1 MSVKTVSSQADA
13 ANPLGY
19 EKEGKLLVGFA
30 IPCIISMLV
39 TSLYNIVDQIFIGQ
53 GVGLL
58 GNAATNIAFPL
69 SIACTAIALLLGIG
83 SATNF
88 SLQLG
93 AGNEKRS
100 AEYAGNGLCL
110 MALFGTVLMAVTL
123 LFLTPMLKF
132 FGATP
137 DVLPYAEA
145 YTRITALGFP
155 FLIMNTGMSKLIL
168 ADGSPRYSM
177 MSMLIG
183 ALINTVLD
191 PLFIFGLD
199 MGMTGAALAT
209 ILGQIAS
216 FCISIRYLFHF
227 KSVPFSRGC
236 FTIDGDRTRKIFSYG
251 ASACFN
257 QIAMAVVQIVL
268 NNTLAHYGA
277 LSIYGSDIPLA
288 CAGIISKVNM
298 IFMSFVIGI
307 SQGVQPIIGFNYGA
321 ALYRRVKKSYLL
333 ALAVATGLSL
343 AAFACFQLFPRQI
356 ISIFGTGSEMYYQF
370 SERYFR
376 IYMFLTLINGIQPV
390 TSNFFN
396 SIGKARLGVF
406 MSLTRQIL
414 FLLPLIVIF
423 PLFMG
428 IDGVMYAGPIADGAA
443 AIVLASGEAVKKYNL
458 KPMAK
463 LVSWGQ
469 GGVDPK
475 IMGVGPVPASRQ
487 AMQKAGLTIDDI
499 DLVEANEA
507 FAAQSI
513 AVAREL
519 HFDMSKVNV
528 NGGAISIGHPVG
540 ASGARII
547 VTLLHEMLKRDD
559 AKKGLATLCIGG
571 GQGVATIFE
580 KC

>member
-191 PLFIFGLD
+191 PLFI
-199 MGMTGAALAT
+199 
-209 ILGQIAS
+209 
-216 FCISIRYLFHF
+216 IRYLFHF

-443 AIVLASGEAVKKYNL
+443 AIVC
-458 KPMAK
+458 
-463 LVSWGQ
+463 
-469 GGVDPK
+469 
-475 IMGVGPVPASRQ
+475 
-487 AMQKAGLTIDDI
+487 GLFT
-499 DLVEANEA
+499 V
-507 FAAQSI
+507 
-513 AVAREL
+513 REL
-519 HFDMSKVNV
+519 RELTRLQQKN
-528 NGGAISIGHPVG
+528 
-540 ASGARII
+540 
-547 VTLLHEMLKRDD
+547 
-559 AKKGLATLCIGG
+559 
-571 GQGVATIFE
+571 E
-580 KC
+580 KTN

>member
-216 FCISIRYLFHF
+216 FCISMRYLFHF
-227 KSVPFSRGC
+227 KSVPFSRSC

-307 SQGVQPIIGFNYGA
+307 SQGVLKKVRDEMFAHMQKLPI
-321 ALYRRVKKSYLL
+321 
-333 ALAVATGLSL
+333 
-343 AAFACFQLFPRQI
+343 
-356 ISIFGTGSEMYYQF
+356 
-370 SERYFR
+370 RYFDTHTHGDLMSHFTNDVDTVQEAMNNSFAM
-376 IYMFLTLINGIQPV
+376 IIQSFLTLFGTITMMMV
-390 TSNFFN
+390 LSVKLTM
-396 SIGKARLGVF
+396 LVVVF
-406 MSLTRQIL
+406 L
-414 FLLPLIVIF
+414 VITF
-423 PLFMG
+423 LFMQYNG
-428 IDGVMYAGPIADGAA
+428 KC
-443 AIVLASGEAVKKYNL
+443 SKKYL
-458 KPMAK
+458 
-463 LVSWGQ
+463 S
-469 GGVDPK
+469 
-475 IMGVGPVPASRQ
+475 
-487 AMQKAGLTIDDI
+487 
-499 DLVEANEA
+499 
-507 FAAQSI
+507 
-513 AVAREL
+513 
-519 HFDMSKVNV
+519 
-528 NGGAISIGHPVG
+528 
-540 ASGARII
+540 
-547 VTLLHEMLKRDD
+547 
-559 AKKGLATLCIGG
+559 
-571 GQGVATIFE
+571 
-580 KC
+580 

>member
-1 MSVKTVSSQADA
+1 MGVKTVSSQADA

-137 DVLPYAEA
+137 DVFPYAEA

-183 ALINTVLD
+183 ALINTALD

-216 FCISIRYLFHF
+216 FCISMRYLFHF
-227 KSVPFSRGC
+227 KSVPFSWGC
-236 FTIDGDRTRKIFSYG
+236 FTIDGYRTRKIFSYG

-428 IDGVMYAGPIADGAA
+428 IDGVMYAGPIAA
-443 AIVLASGEAVKKYNL
+443 
-458 KPMAK
+458 
-463 LVSWGQ
+463 
-469 GGVDPK
+469 
-475 IMGVGPVPASRQ
+475 
-487 AMQKAGLTIDDI
+487 
-499 DLVEANEA
+499 
-507 FAAQSI
+507 
-513 AVAREL
+513 
-519 HFDMSKVNV
+519 
-528 NGGAISIGHPVG
+528 
-540 ASGARII
+540 
-547 VTLLHEMLKRDD
+547 
-559 AKKGLATLCIGG
+559 
-571 GQGVATIFE
+571 
-580 KC
+580 

>member
-39 TSLYNIVDQIFIGQ
+39 TALYNIVDQIFIGQ

-110 MALFGTVLMAVTL
+110 MALFGTVLMTVTL

-137 DVLPYAEA
+137 DVFPYAEA

-216 FCISIRYLFHF
+216 FCISMRYLFHF
-227 KSVPFSRGC
+227 KSVPFSRSC

-251 ASACFN
+251 ASACFR
-257 QIAMAVVQIVL
+257 L
-268 NNTLAHYGA
+268 LWL
-277 LSIYGSDIPLA
+277 LSR
-288 CAGIISKVNM
+288 
-298 IFMSFVIGI
+298 SF
-307 SQGVQPIIGFNYGA
+307 
-321 ALYRRVKKSYLL
+321 
-333 ALAVATGLSL
+333 
-343 AAFACFQLFPRQI
+343 
-356 ISIFGTGSEMYYQF
+356 
-370 SERYFR
+370 
-376 IYMFLTLINGIQPV
+376 
-390 TSNFFN
+390 
-396 SIGKARLGVF
+396 
-406 MSLTRQIL
+406 
-414 FLLPLIVIF
+414 
-423 PLFMG
+423 
-428 IDGVMYAGPIADGAA
+428 
-443 AIVLASGEAVKKYNL
+443 
-458 KPMAK
+458 
-463 LVSWGQ
+463 
-469 GGVDPK
+469 
-475 IMGVGPVPASRQ
+475 
-487 AMQKAGLTIDDI
+487 
-499 DLVEANEA
+499 
-507 FAAQSI
+507 
-513 AVAREL
+513 
-519 HFDMSKVNV
+519 
-528 NGGAISIGHPVG
+528 
-540 ASGARII
+540 
-547 VTLLHEMLKRDD
+547 
-559 AKKGLATLCIGG
+559 
-571 GQGVATIFE
+571 
-580 KC
+580 